1 MWRAGMRAS
10 DLMFATTNTP
20 EGLSPDRP
28 GNQSTPWTQA
38 RIETAVAIPARKDT
52 GPPECMEHNIHD
64 DDLRLTRPCGEQLA
78 RRSVAKVGPRSPECD
93 ASDLMF
99 ATTNTPEGLSPDRP
113 GNQSTPW
120 TQARIETAVAIP
132 ARKDTGPPEFLEH
145 NIHDNGLRLTR
156 QCGAPEYHASQTTFA
171 VGDQC
176 VVLIEM

>member
-38 RIETAVAIPARKDT
+38 RLETAVAIPARKDT

-64 DDLRLTRPCGEQLA
+64 DDLRLTRQCGAQ
-78 RRSVAKVGPRSPECD
+78 ECD

-156 QCGAPEYHASQTTFA
+156 QCGAQEYRASQTA
-171 VGDQC
+171 IASGNYG
-176 VVLIEM
+176 VVLIKM